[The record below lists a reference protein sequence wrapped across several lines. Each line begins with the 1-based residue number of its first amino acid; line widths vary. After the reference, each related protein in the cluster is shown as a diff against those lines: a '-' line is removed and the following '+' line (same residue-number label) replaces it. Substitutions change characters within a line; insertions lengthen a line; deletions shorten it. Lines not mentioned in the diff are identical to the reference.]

1 MEGGRS
7 LEEQIVRMKT
17 REEMRQDIINEMHRL
32 QFERG
37 SLTVEYKARIQAI
50 DNKYAELNHKLMSQ
64 NY

>member
-1 MEGGRS
+1 
-7 LEEQIVRMKT
+7 MKT
-17 REEMRQDIINEMHRL
+17 REEMRQDIINEMQRL